1 MDKKAE
7 SQIENLETLLD
18 FYVSVVLHI
27 DKILLSD
34 ERPVVIDSI
43 THQRLFFKDA
53 ISDLMIKIAFFKSEL
68 SSE

>member
-1 MDKKAE
+1 MNKEAE
-7 SQIENLETLLD
+7 VQIENLETLLD

-34 ERPVVIDSI
+34 ERPAVIDSI

>member
-7 SQIENLETLLD
+7 VQIENLETLLD

-34 ERPVVIDSI
+34 ERPAVIDSI

>member
-1 MDKKAE
+1 MNKEAE

-34 ERPVVIDSI
+34 ERPAVIDSI